1 MDIQTF
7 IRQSQRRLMYP
18 QMAAFGLQYTD
29 YSIYDVYQSPLKQLE
44 IARILEKRVPMD
56 FSYVLDYGV
65 VFVEALGMKLNRPLF
80 DFPST
85 YEHTVQTIEDVRNLE
100 PPDPKCSGLMAPYL
114 EAIELVAEE
123 FDKPEMVAL
132 VGPFTLAGEL
142 AGVEHLARSVIKQ
155 PEFVDELIK
164 FCTTII
170 SDFTIETMA
179 RGGRIIQVSEP
190 TASIIS
196 PTAFHRFVTPFL
208 KRIFDRIHQNNS
220 WSALH
225 ICGKT
230 NLYLDE
236 MVETGAMVFSLDQ
249 IMNLA
254 EVARCVPD
262 HIVITGNIDPVEVL
276 LKGSVSTVKRAT
288 QQLLESMQDVPMF
301 MPSFGCDCIMAS
313 PEENIL
319 AYIDTV
325 KNFTAAG

>member
-7 IRQSQRRLMYP
+7 IKQSPRRLMYP
-18 QMAAFGLQYTD
+18 QMAAFALKYTG
-29 YSIYDVYQSPLKQLE
+29 YSMYDVYGDPQKQLE
-44 IARILEKRVPMD
+44 IARIVEERVPMD

-65 VFVEALGMKLNRPLF
+65 VFVEALGMKLKRPLF

-85 YEHTVQTIEDVRNLE
+85 YDHSIRTVEDIHTLV
-100 PPDPKCSGLMAPYL
+100 PPDPIKSGLMPPYL
-114 EAIELVAEE
+114 EAIERIANA

-155 PEFVDELIK
+155 PEFVQELVE
-164 FCTTII
+164 FCTQII
-170 SDFTIETMA
+170 IDFTVEAMA
-179 RGGRIIQVSEP
+179 RGGGIIQVSEP

-196 PTAFHRFVTPFL
+196 PKAFRRFVTPYL
-208 KRIFDRIHQNNS
+208 KRIFDRIHQENI

-230 NLYLDE
+230 NIYLDE
-236 MVETGAMVFSLDQ
+236 MVQTGAMVFSLDQ

-254 EVARCVPD
+254 EVAKVIPG
-262 HIVITGNIDPVEVL
+262 HIVISGNIDPVETL
-276 LKGSVSTVKRAT
+276 LMGSASEVRKAT
-288 QQLLESMQDVPMF
+288 EHLLQSMQDVEMF
-301 MPSFGCDCIMAS
+301 MPSFGCDCIMAT
-313 PEENIL
+313 PEENVL

-325 KNFTAAG
+325 KNFTPNS

>member
-1 MDIQTF
+1 MGIQTF
-7 IRQSQRRLMYP
+7 IGQSQRRLMYP

-29 YSIYDVYQSPLKQLE
+29 YSMYDVYRSPLKQLE
-44 IARILEKRVPMD
+44 IARIIEKRVPMD

-85 YEHTVQTIEDVRNLE
+85 YEHTVRTIEDVRKLE

-114 EAIELVAEE
+114 EAIELIADE

-155 PEFVDELIK
+155 PEFTRELIE

-170 SDFTIETMA
+170 SDFSMEAMA
-179 RGGRIIQVSEP
+179 RGGKIIQVSEP

-196 PTAFHRFVTPFL
+196 PKAFHRFVTPYL
-208 KRIFDRIHQNNS
+208 KRIFNRIHQNNS

-230 NLYLDE
+230 NLYLHE

-249 IMNLA
+249 IMNLGDVA
-254 EVARCVPD
+254 ERIPAN
-262 HIVITGNIDPVEVL
+262 IVITGNVDPVDIL
-276 LKGSVSTVKRAT
+276 LTGSVSTVKRAT
-288 QQLLESMQDVPMF
+288 QQLLESMQKVPMF
-301 MPSFGCDCIMAS
+301 MPSFGCDCIMAT

-325 KNFTAAG
+325 KNFTTAD